1 VIRRRVPHSVP
12 QGSRSAVV
20 TGGGGGI
27 GAAVARELAG
37 RGYHVLVTDIDA
49 DAAAKV
55 AAEVGGESVAHDVT
69 DPEATR
75 AVADRAR
82 AQAPLGA
89 WVANAGLGT
98 GGPLADL
105 TDAQARALVEVNVLG
120 VVWSTRAAID
130 AFRDQGQGG
139 ELAITAS
146 LSGLGPVPG
155 LSLYA
160 ATKAA
165 VLSLAQSLSDE
176 LRADR
181 IRVHAINPD
190 GVATAL
196 LSEMEP
202 RARELVRSGVLLTPE
217 QVASELVGMFG
228 TGRVVRT
235 VPTWRGVMMRTSTLA
250 PSTLLRATPVLQR
263 LGARNL
269 AHDPGRTRPDS

>member
-1 VIRRRVPHSVP
+1 MIRRRVAHSVP

-37 RGYHVLVTDIDA
+37 RGYRVLVTDVDG
-49 DAAAKV
+49 DTAAKV
-55 AAEVGGESVAHDVT
+55 AAEVGGESLVQDVT
-69 DPEATR
+69 DPEAAR
-75 AVADRAR
+75 ATADRAR
-82 AQAPLGA
+82 RLAPLGA

-105 TDAQARALVEVNVLG
+105 SDAQARTLVEVNVLG
-120 VVWSTRAAID
+120 VVWSARAAID
-130 AFRDQGQGG
+130 AFRAQGGGG

-217 QVASELVGMFG
+217 QVATELVGMFG
-228 TGRVVRT
+228 TSRVVRT

-269 AHDPGRTRPDS
+269 AHDPGRTGPGS